1 MNAKPAG
8 KKTPMQRP
16 LAESIIPKSNR
27 KKIILA
33 GEHDQFFPS

>member
-16 LAESIIPKSNR
+16 LAEPIIPKSNR
-27 KKIILA
+27 KKL
-33 GEHDQFFPS
+33 F